1 MTIQNAS
8 SDHWPQIKTVGL
20 AGILVTFS
28 PVLSEPANRAA
39 IAFRTAVKDQ
49 EWAEIEESNSTL
61 VSAFFRI
68 DLAAHRPEPI
78 IERLHEMLGAQDW
91 LNAPLPDGR
100 TLWRVPTLFGTDRA
114 PELQEAADMAG
125 RSIDEAVRDLSTT
138 TMRALT
144 IGFAPG
150 QPYLGTLPDHWE
162 IPRLSQITPRVPAGA
177 LVTAV
182 RQFCLFPYDTPTGWR
197 HVGQTGFLSFRP
209 WADEP
214 FVLRPGDEMIFD
226 PVSETEFAKIE
237 ATVTDGLGG
246 AQREAIT

>member
-1 MTIQNAS
+1 MTTDNAS
-8 SDHWPQIKTVGL
+8 IDDWPQIKTVGL

-39 IAFRTAVKDQ
+39 IAFRTAIKDLA
-49 EWAEIEESNSTL
+49 WAEVEESNSTL

-78 IERLHEMLGAQDW
+78 VERLHDMLDAQDW
-91 LNAPLPDGR
+91 LQAPLPKGR

-114 PELQEAADMAG
+114 PELQDAANMAG
-125 RSIDEAVRDLSTT
+125 RSVDEAIHDLSTT

-226 PVSETEFAKIE
+226 PVSETEFARIE